1 MDASSFARHFPRLYH
16 LTFASNLPGIRAN
29 GLLSTEALADR
40 FTPEDKAAALDRRRR
55 CIQQIEGVTLRD
67 QHAADESKMKSC
79 LVGVTIPEWLT
90 LLNGKIFFFVSQQ
103 KVDVFAKSYANY
115 SNVLLE
121 IDTAELLATHA
132 EHASLCRINSG
143 SFLYNPRPRGRAS
156 FIPLA
161 AYTYKNKRDTPAE
174 LAMDGPIPEI
184 LRMSVTTLLA

>member
-161 AYTYKNKRDTPAE
+161 AYTFKNKRDTPAE